1 MIAAHREATGA
12 PTATSTIV
20 GAFMAS
26 SAALALALALFGPAP
41 APGGGATPP
50 APAATSTPTAA
61 PAPARSPARAKSPA
75 PAKSPAGEAA
85 PGPASAAAPAP
96 SAPAEPPPGASFETL
111 GTGAVKTRDIGTLLS
126 SFVDRCDDEK
136 RDIDR
141 ARCRATTAYLR
152 RTLPQRTFAFTSD
165 EPGVVAVSDYDAAV
179 KGYHV
184 ALAGCVACG
193 KPVTIGVGSEPR
205 LVTLKVPDKDADSL
219 MKAVSISRNT
229 FGFDSLAEA
238 KRWLDAERP
247 FLRAEFLFQPQ
258 TVGEVWKFGASRG
271 VALKLV
277 GARVYNRCTGDVLVS
292 KPPSTAMAERPG
304 PGHEDPT
311 CAAKA
316 RAATEAAPPPPASD
330 DLPLQLSKT
339 LIADAMAKIRPQ
351 IFACY
356 QQHKSPGTL
365 ELIYVVASN
374 GTVQSVAVGP
384 TFAGT
389 PTGLCVL
396 QPAKD
401 AHFPPFK
408 LDQQKFTYPFFLRE

>member
-1 MIAAHREATGA
+1 MTT
-12 PTATSTIV
+12 P
-20 GAFMAS
+20 
-26 SAALALALALFGPAP
+26 ALALAYALFA
-41 APGGGATPP
+41 ATP
-50 APAATSTPTAA
+50 APAAA
-61 PAPARSPARAKSPA
+61 PAAD
-75 PAKSPAGEAA
+75 
-85 PGPASAAAPAP
+85 AS
-96 SAPAEPPPGASFETL
+96 ASFETL

-141 ARCRATTAYLR
+141 ARCRATTSYLR
-152 RTLPQRTFAFTSD
+152 RTLPQRTFAFTTD
-165 EPGVVAVSDYDAAV
+165 EPDVVAVSDYDAAV

-184 ALAGCVACG
+184 ALAGCVACS
-193 KPVTIGVGSEPR
+193 KPVTIGAGSEPR

-219 MKAVSISRNT
+219 TKAVSISRNT
-229 FGFDSLAEA
+229 FGFDSLADA

-277 GARVYNRCTGDVLVS
+277 GARVYNRCTGDVLLS
-292 KPPSTAMAERPG
+292 KPPSTATAERPG

-311 CAAKA
+311 CAVKA
-316 RAATEAAPPPPASD
+316 RAATEAATTPPASD
-330 DLPLQLSKT
+330 DLPVQLTKT

-384 TFAGT
+384 AFAGT

-396 QPAKD
+396 QAAKD
-401 AHFPPFK
+401 ARFPPFK

>member
-1 MIAAHREATGA
+1 M
-12 PTATSTIV
+12 V
-20 GAFMAS
+20 Q
-26 SAALALALALFGPAP
+26 SAALTLALALFGPAP
-41 APGGGATPP
+41 APGGAAA
-50 APAATSTPTAA
+50 APAASAPAAA
-61 PAPARSPARAKSPA
+61 PAPAKAPAGKKASASSKTPPPATAPA
-75 PAKSPAGEAA
+75 PE
-85 PGPASAAAPAP
+85 AAPAP
-96 SAPAEPPPGASFETL
+96 AAPAPAEPPPGASFETL
-111 GTGAVKTRDIGTLLS
+111 GTGAVRTRDIGTLLS

-152 RTLPQRTFAFTSD
+152 RTLPQRTFAFTTD

-193 KPVTIGVGSEPR
+193 KPVTIGAGSEPR

-229 FGFDSLAEA
+229 FGFDSLADA

-258 TVGEVWKFGASRG
+258 TVGEVWKFGANRG

-316 RAATEAAPPPPASD
+316 HAATEAAPPPASD
-330 DLPLQLSKT
+330 DLPLQLTKT
-339 LIADAMAKIRPQ
+339 LIADSMAKIRPQ

-384 TFAGT
+384 AFAGT

-396 QPAKD
+396 QAAKD
-401 AHFPPFK
+401 ARFPAFK
-408 LDQQKFTYPFFLRE
+408 LDQQKFTYPFFLRQ

>member
-1 MIAAHREATGA
+1 
-12 PTATSTIV
+12 
-20 GAFMAS
+20 
-26 SAALALALALFGPAP
+26 
-41 APGGGATPP
+41 
-50 APAATSTPTAA
+50 
-61 PAPARSPARAKSPA
+61 
-75 PAKSPAGEAA
+75 
-85 PGPASAAAPAP
+85 
-96 SAPAEPPPGASFETL
+96 
-111 GTGAVKTRDIGTLLS
+111 
-126 SFVDRCDDEK
+126 
-136 RDIDR
+136 
-141 ARCRATTAYLR
+141 
-152 RTLPQRTFAFTSD
+152 
-165 EPGVVAVSDYDAAV
+165 
-179 KGYHV
+179 
-184 ALAGCVACG
+184 
-193 KPVTIGVGSEPR
+193 VTIGAGSEPR

-229 FGFDSLAEA
+229 FGFDSLADA

-292 KPPSTAMAERPG
+292 RPPSTATAERPG

-311 CAAKA
+311 CAAKTPT
-316 RAATEAAPPPPASD
+316 ATEAATPPPAGD
-330 DLPLQLSKT
+330 DLPLQLTKT
-339 LIADAMAKIRPQ
+339 LIADSMAKIRPQ

-384 TFAGT
+384 AFAGT

-396 QPAKD
+396 QAAKD
-401 AHFPPFK
+401 ARFPSFK